1 MPLIIFDGGRLL
13 SMPAWRLAKSMVREP
28 DINPTKK
35 GTFGTSISFDLD
47 EAPAPQRRAIRR
59 ESKQEK
65 SNILENDSS
74 QINCPGCGHELNE
87 SEWLDALVSFV
98 SGAHDFEIG
107 NPVRARIVQTLKN
120 EAARMKTPTP
130 REDWELAV
138 VKRLMSEIERI
149 VQAEINR
156 NQNENLG
163 HSVLQ
168 EQEREELIRATEAH
182 VRQTM
187 AYEIQEQLIVELQP
201 QIEVQLREQI
211 QQEMWAQ
218 FEEEWKNRMNN

>member
-1 MPLIIFDGGRLL
+1 
-13 SMPAWRLAKSMVREP
+13 MVREP

-47 EAPAPQRRAIRR
+47 EAPAPQRRSIRR
-59 ESKQEK
+59 ESKSKQK
-65 SNILENDSS
+65 NIMSNDSS
-74 QINCPGCGHELNE
+74 TINCPGCGHVLNE
-87 SEWLDALVSFV
+87 NEWLDAIVGFV

-120 EAARMKTPTP
+120 EAARMKTPSA

-163 HSVLQ
+163 HSPALL

-187 AYEIQEQLIVELQP
+187 AYEIQEQLIIELQP
-201 QIEVQLREQI
+201 QIEAQLREQI
-211 QQEMWAQ
+211 EQQMWSQ
-218 FEEEWKNRMNN
+218 FEQEWKNRSNS

>member
-1 MPLIIFDGGRLL
+1 
-13 SMPAWRLAKSMVREP
+13 MVREP

-35 GTFGTSISFDLD
+35 GTFGTSISFDLE
-47 EAPAPQRRAIRR
+47 EAPAPQRRSVRR
-59 ESKQEK
+59 DSKPEEK
-65 SNILENDSS
+65 NILNTYSS
-74 QINCPGCGHELNE
+74 EINCPGCGHGLDEN
-87 SEWLDALVSFV
+87 EWLDAIVGFV
-98 SGAHDFEIG
+98 SGARDFEIG

-120 EAARMKTPTP
+120 EAARMKTPSA

-156 NQNENLG
+156 NQNENIG
-163 HSVLQ
+163 HSPVLE

-187 AYEIQEQLIVELQP
+187 AYEIQEQLIIELQP
-201 QIEVQLREQI
+201 QIEAQLREQI
-211 QQEMWAQ
+211 EQEMWAQ
-218 FEEEWKNRMNN
+218 FEHEWKNRMNN

>member
-1 MPLIIFDGGRLL
+1 
-13 SMPAWRLAKSMVREP
+13 MVREP

-47 EAPAPQRRAIRR
+47 EAPAPQRRSIRR
-59 ESKQEK
+59 ESKSKQK
-65 SNILENDSS
+65 NIMSNDSS
-74 QINCPGCGHELNE
+74 TINCPGCGHVLNE
-87 SEWLDALVSFV
+87 NEWLDAIVGFV

-120 EAARMKTPTP
+120 EAARMKTPSA

-163 HSVLQ
+163 HSPALL

-187 AYEIQEQLIVELQP
+187 AYEIQEQLIIELQP
-201 QIEVQLREQI
+201 QIEAQLREQI
-211 QQEMWAQ
+211 
-218 FEEEWKNRMNN
+218 

>member
-1 MPLIIFDGGRLL
+1 
-13 SMPAWRLAKSMVREP
+13 MVREP

-47 EAPAPQRRAIRR
+47 EAPAPQRRSTRR
-59 ESKQEK
+59 ESKSEQK
-65 SNILENDSS
+65 NIMSNDSS
-74 QINCPGCGHELNE
+74 TINCPGCGHVLNE
-87 SEWLDALVSFV
+87 NEWLDAIVGFV

-120 EAARMKTPTP
+120 EAARMKTPSA

-163 HSVLQ
+163 HSPALL

-187 AYEIQEQLIVELQP
+187 AYEIQEQLIIELQP
-201 QIEVQLREQI
+201 QIEAQLREQI
-211 QQEMWAQ
+211 EQQMWSQ
-218 FEEEWKNRMNN
+218 FEQEWKNRSNS

>member
-1 MPLIIFDGGRLL
+1 
-13 SMPAWRLAKSMVREP
+13 MVREP

-35 GTFGTSISFDLD
+35 GTFGTSISFDLE
-47 EAPAPQRRAIRR
+47 EAPAPQRRSVRR
-59 ESKQEK
+59 DSKSEEK
-65 SNILENDSS
+65 NILNTDSS
-74 QINCPGCGHELNE
+74 EINCPGCGHGLDEN
-87 SEWLDALVSFV
+87 EWLDAIVGFV
-98 SGAHDFEIG
+98 SGARDFEIG

-120 EAARMKTPTP
+120 EAARMKTPSA

-156 NQNENLG
+156 NQNENIG
-163 HSVLQ
+163 HSPVLE

-187 AYEIQEQLIVELQP
+187 AYEIQEQLIIELQP
-201 QIEVQLREQI
+201 QIEAQLREQI
-211 QQEMWAQ
+211 EQEMWAQ
-218 FEEEWKNRMNN
+218 FEHEWKNRMNN

>member
-1 MPLIIFDGGRLL
+1 
-13 SMPAWRLAKSMVREP
+13 MVREP

-47 EAPAPQRRAIRR
+47 EAPAPQRRSIRR
-59 ESKQEK
+59 ESKSKQK
-65 SNILENDSS
+65 NIMSNDSS
-74 QINCPGCGHELNE
+74 TINCPGCGHVLNE
-87 SEWLDALVSFV
+87 NEWLDAIVGFV

-120 EAARMKTPTP
+120 EAARMKTPSA

-163 HSVLQ
+163 HSPALL

-187 AYEIQEQLIVELQP
+187 AYEIQEQLIIELQP
-201 QIEVQLREQI
+201 QIEAQLREQI
-211 QQEMWAQ
+211 EQQMWTQ
-218 FEEEWKNRMNN
+218 FEQEWKNRSNS